1 MFRSLLGCSR
11 TIIGYPRYVDPFQ
24 LTRALI
30 DIESISGNEAAV
42 GEFLLR
48 ELKSLGFLTAR
59 MPVDDAA
66 SRFNVLAFVPERPN
80 PEVIF
85 STHID
90 TVPPFI
96 PSSEDETRIYGR
108 GACDT
113 KGIIAA
119 MISAA
124 LRFKEEKAS
133 VGLMFVVG
141 EERDSLGARTA
152 NASTLINPKPR
163 FLINGEPT
171 ENKIAIA
178 SKGALRVE
186 ITARGKMA
194 HSAYPHLGE
203 SAVEKLLEALN
214 RIKTVKLPTDPE
226 IGPTT
231 VNIGVI
237 EGGRAPNVIPDF
249 AKAQLLYRTVGP
261 VDKLKQDL
269 KDAVGDLAEME
280 CVLDIPFVRLR
291 TFEGLP
297 TFVAAYTTD
306 IPALSTWGEPILF
319 GPGSIHVAHTS
330 GEFIEKQ
337 QLTEAIEIY
346 YSMAKKLLAT

>member
-1 MFRSLLGCSR
+1 MITAKTLGV
-11 TIIGYPRYVDPFQ
+11 GYAECVDPFQ
-24 LTRALI
+24 LTRKLI

-42 GEFLLR
+42 GEFLLC
-48 ELKSLGFLTAR
+48 ELAALGFVVTR
-59 MPVDDAA
+59 IPVDEATN
-66 SRFNVLAFVPERPN
+66 RFNVLATIPGGADPV
-80 PEVIF
+80 VCF

-96 PSSEDETRIYGR
+96 PSSEDDANIYGR

-119 MISAA
+119 MVSAA
-124 LRFKEEKAS
+124 LRLKDDKSPIAM
-133 VGLMFVVG
+133 LFVVG

-152 NASTLINPKPR
+152 NQWQGPRPR

-171 ENKIAIA
+171 ENHVATA

-186 ITARGKMA
+186 ITATGKMA

-203 SAVEKLLEALN
+203 SAIEKLLDALN
-214 RIKTVKLPTDPE
+214 RIKSVDLPLNPDV
-226 IGPTT
+226 GPTT

-237 EGGRAPNVIPDF
+237 EGGRAPNIIPDF
-249 AKAQLLYRTVGP
+249 AKAQLLFRTVGP

-269 KDAVGDLAEME
+269 KSAVGSLAQVEA
-280 CVLDIPFVRLR
+280 VLDLPFLKLR

-297 TFVAAYTTD
+297 TFVASYTTD

-330 GEFIEKQ
+330 GEYIEKK
-337 QLTEAIEIY
+337 QLLAAIEIY
-346 YSMAKKLLAT
+346 YTMAKKLLTA